1 MKIMKRLSLLLFLGA
16 IIIISG
22 CSKDDSIDQDQT
34 NLQDPT
40 LKAEKIYFDGLCLP
54 TLEPIVCGESH
65 ELPNGMVKVTGFQSV
80 WQDVT
85 GDELTTGYTYW
96 DEDMLFSK
104 DRKSAKVWGKA
115 ILVLDDE
122 RGEWHFSMQG
132 SWVIKEGSDDLL
144 APICDLPPPPAP
156 LPSSIITGVC
166 KAVGKSG
173 EVKGMVGEW
182 TYVMDTDAGF
192 FYVITGWYR

>member
-1 MKIMKRLSLLLFLGA
+1 MKRLKLILLFIGVTMMFF
-16 IIIISG
+16 G
-22 CSKDDSIDQDQT
+22 CQKDNAVDPIEGDQLNPQ
-34 NLQDPT
+34 
-40 LKAEKIYFDGLCLP
+40 LKAEKIYFEGLCLP
-54 TLEPIVCGESH
+54 TLEPIECGESH

-85 GDELTTGYTYW
+85 NDPLTTGFTYW

-115 ILVLDDE
+115 TLVLDGD

-132 SWVIKEGSDDLL
+132 IWYIKEGSDDLL
-144 APICDLPPPPAP
+144 APICDLPPPPTP
-156 LPSSIITGVC
+156 LPSSIIYAVC

-192 FYVITGWYR
+192 YYVISGWYH